1 MPAYHSAFNNDPSV
15 QTVGNTGLVPF
26 NATKARGAAPI
37 PADPSQPDIIEEA
50 LDLTLIYLILFISDC
65 IAKLAPT
72 AGRPSPGYGEAGKKL
87 HTLAVDSFALPG
99 EAGFPLNSMY
109 HPPANRNEADM
120 LRSYLTHARTE
131 LALRLVDRLYPE
143 EQVLG
148 PDGQPT
154 GQVGPRAAQPSKWWM
169 AFQKRRFMGRSLSS

>member
-1 MPAYHSAFNNDPSV
+1 
-15 QTVGNTGLVPF
+15 
-26 NATKARGAAPI
+26 
-37 PADPSQPDIIEEA
+37 
-50 LDLTLIYLILFISDC
+50 
-65 IAKLAPT
+65 
-72 AGRPSPGYGEAGKKL
+72 
-87 HTLAVDSFALPG
+87 
-99 EAGFPLNSMY
+99 
-109 HPPANRNEADM
+109 M

-169 AFQKRRFMGRSLSS
+169 AFQKRR